1 MKHSCLTETQKTV
14 KNFTKKGFTLIE
26 VMISITL
33 LVIILGVV
41 YSSFFT
47 VQSAIERFDSVSLKY
62 HEVRTVLDIM
72 RREVEAAFLE
82 TGNPSSKIKNTGLVI
97 EDRDIYDRTTSKL
110 YITAFSFKDSGLNAI
125 SYYIQDKDGKL
136 SLIKAETPAF
146 MLLTGPPVNRYPLE
160 IIEGIENFSVDTL
173 YNNKWVRT
181 WDTEQTESLP
191 EIVRLSIEFDDNGK
205 KVVLTEYARPK
216 IGKQL

>member
-1 MKHSCLTETQKTV
+1 
-14 KNFTKKGFTLIE
+14 
-26 VMISITL
+26 MISITL

-47 VQSAIERFDSVSLKY
+47 VQGAIERFDSVSLKY
-62 HEVRTVLDIM
+62 HEVRTLLDIM

-82 TGNPSSKIKNTGLVI
+82 TNQSSSQVKNTGLVI
-97 EDRDIYDRTTSKL
+97 EDRDINGKTTSKL
-110 YITAFSFKDSGLNAI
+110 YVTAFSFKDSGLNAI
-125 SYYIQDKDGKL
+125 SYYIEDNNGKL
-136 SLIKAETPAF
+136 SLIKAEAPAF
-146 MLLTGPPVNRYPLE
+146 MLLTGPSADRYSLE
-160 IIEGIENFSVDTL
+160 MVDGIESFSIETL

-181 WDTEQTESLP
+181 WDTNQTGSLP
-191 EIVRLSIEFDDNGK
+191 EIVKISIEFDDKGK

>member
-1 MKHSCLTETQKTV
+1 MSYNNHAVHRSLITDHRL
-14 KNFTKKGFTLIE
+14 KGFTLIE

-47 VQSAIERFDSVSLKY
+47 VQGAIERFDSVSLKY

-82 TGNPSSKIKNTGLVI
+82 TSKSSSQVKNTGLVI

-110 YITAFSFKDSGLNAI
+110 YVTAFSFKDSGLNAI
-125 SYYIQDKDGKL
+125 LYYIEDKNGKL
-136 SLIKAETPAF
+136 SLIKAEEPAF
-146 MLLTGPPVNRYPLE
+146 MLLTGPSVDRYTLE
-160 IIEGIENFSVDTL
+160 IIEEIESFSVETL
-173 YNNKWVRT
+173 YNNRWVRT
-181 WDTEQTESLP
+181 WDAKQTGSLP
-191 EIVRLSIEFDDNGK
+191 EIVKLSIEFDDKGK